1 MLSIAQEILSA
12 WMEWQAEKKSWKA
25 EVSILAEIIQASMV
39 PKAKS
44 GWKSFHQLRNNLV
57 LDVKDNNSAHIHTI
71 GCRIQ
76 PNPMVPPTL
85 DSA

>member
-12 WMEWQAEKKSWKA
+12 WMERKA
-25 EVSILAEIIQASMV
+25 DLEFWRVGFSILAEIIQASMV

-71 GCRIQ
+71 DCRIL
-76 PNPMVPPTL
+76 PNPMVSPI
-85 DSA
+85 